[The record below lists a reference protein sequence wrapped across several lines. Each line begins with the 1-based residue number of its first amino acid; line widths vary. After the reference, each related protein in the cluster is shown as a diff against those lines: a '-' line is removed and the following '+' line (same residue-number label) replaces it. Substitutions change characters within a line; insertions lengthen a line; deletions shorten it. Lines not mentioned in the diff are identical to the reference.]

1 MLLCSGLSA
10 LNWHLVVHS
19 AVNFSKICFFIHSS
33 CGSWCVVVM
42 CVHSKLML
50 NMFVVHAGPMDR
62 RGGSFKY
69 RNLDRSVKVATW
81 LIDSQ
86 SAQAWNKGEIV
97 KIWKFWNRKNRE
109 NSQSVCNCCLLHQCY
124 ITLDLLLGLYKT
136 ALLTISHFLDALV
149 EDWLWLNWQSTWP
162 HLYLNDGGPSLL
174 LMHNVR
180 LLNQKPR
187 EKRIIFWWV

>member
-1 MLLCSGLSA
+1 MRVCVSLPTPPMLLCSGLSA

-136 ALLTISHFLDALV
+136 ALLINHQSFLRCIGGGLAVIKLT
-149 EDWLWLNWQSTWP
+149 E
-162 HLYLNDGGPSLL
+162 HLTSPVFKWWWSLTPA
-174 LMHNVR
+174 NA
-180 LLNQKPR
+180 
-187 EKRIIFWWV
+187 